1 MTEEPDYSTDDFV
14 LPGVPDAFQRMWTP
28 HRKAYVS
35 GGQQD
40 YTENSCPF
48 CAAPG
53 RSDQDS
59 LIVYRGEHVFVVL
72 NLYPY
77 NPGHLLVCPYQ
88 HVSNFDE
95 IDSEETAE
103 MSACVQTAMRV
114 LRQTSNAA
122 GFNMGMNQ
130 GKVGGAGIAAHL
142 HEHVIPRWNGDTNFL
157 PIVAGTKTVT
167 QTLDEIRHLVA
178 EAWPSDLANPNDDQ

>member
-40 YTENSCPF
+40 YTEDSCPF

-77 NPGHLLVCPYQ
+77 NPGHLLVCPYR

>member
-77 NPGHLLVCPYQ
+77 NPGHLLVCPYR

>member
-114 LRQTSNAA
+114 LRETSNAA

>member
-59 LIVYRGEHVFVVL
+59 LIVYRGEQVFVVL

-77 NPGHLLVCPYQ
+77 NPGHLLVCPYR

>member
-77 NPGHLLVCPYQ
+77 NPGHLLVCPYR

-114 LRQTSNAA
+114 LRQTSNAT

>member
-1 MTEEPDYSTDDFV
+1 MTVEPDYSTDDFV

-77 NPGHLLVCPYQ
+77 NPGHLLVCPYR

>member
-40 YTENSCPF
+40 YTEDSCPF

-77 NPGHLLVCPYQ
+77 NPGHLLVCPYR

-157 PIVAGTKTVT
+157 PIDAGTKTVT

>member
-14 LPGVPDAFQRMWTP
+14 LPGAPDAFQRMWTP

-77 NPGHLLVCPYQ
+77 NPGHLLVCPYR

-95 IDSEETAE
+95 INSEETAE

-142 HEHVIPRWNGDTNFL
+142 HEHVVPRWNGDTNFL

>member
-77 NPGHLLVCPYQ
+77 NPGHLLVCPYR

-114 LRQTSNAA
+114 LRETSNAA

>member
-77 NPGHLLVCPYQ
+77 NPGHLLVCPYR

-103 MSACVQTAMRV
+103 MSACVQAAMRV

-167 QTLDEIRHLVA
+167 QTLDEIRRLVA